1 MDHAVVAQDI
11 KRSDLLD
18 MYFYLRLTR
27 SLEDRITALYRQGR
41 IVGAPRLADAVVI
54 AGVANVDADR

>member
-1 MDHAVVAQDI
+1 MDQAVVAQDI

-27 SLEDRITALYRQGR
+27 SLEDRITALYPCARAGR
-41 IVGAPRLADAVVI
+41 ARP
-54 AGVANVDADR
+54 